1 MVCSPA
7 HACFAPPSRCIVLTD
22 TPSLLRGR
30 LVTPGLPSW
39 PPKDPIERKT
49 YAADFGA
56 LLPAG
61 AVVAQ
66 VDVDIE
72 PSGSL
77 VLWSVQNVGG
87 LVSVDLGGGTAGSSA
102 TVTVVVTVAT
112 GDRLVRG
119 IVLPIVA
126 LGILGTPGDVLI
138 VNGFPLTFGGVSIA
152 VGNT

>member
-1 MVCSPA
+1 MLAATWSDTIIIAAAPVVVAGSFNVAVPCSW
-7 HACFAPPSRCIVLTD
+7 R
-22 TPSLLRGR
+22 
-30 LVTPGLPSW
+30 
-39 PPKDPIERKT
+39 PKDPSERKT

-56 LLPAG
+56 LLSAG

-77 VLWSVQNVGG
+77 VLWGVQNVGG

-102 TVTVVVTVAT
+102 TVTVVVTLAT